1 MNKIIL
7 LTVLFISSVIM
18 AAAQVRSP
26 EDLQNEK
33 IYTSLEEAL
42 LEPENVFRF
51 KLKKCKKCDSI
62 PEEIFQLYNLQELNI
77 SGLKIKKL
85 NVNISKLARLQ
96 FLNVS
101 NNQLKGL
108 PESIGLLKELKS
120 LIINRNKIETLPIT
134 IANLHKL
141 TMVDAWDNPLYTL
154 PKEIEQISNNL
165 RVLDLR
171 QIPLKER
178 ELEEM
183 ERLLPLTNII
193 FTSVCEC
200 NDGR

>member
-1 MNKIIL
+1 M
-7 LTVLFISSVIM
+7 VY
-18 AAAQVRSP
+18 AQARSP
-26 EDLQNEK
+26 EELQSEK
-33 IYTSLEEAL
+33 IYTSLEEAM
-42 LEPENVFRF
+42 LEPENVFRL
-51 KLKKCKKCDSI
+51 KLKKCKRCDSL
-62 PEEIFQLYNLQELNI
+62 PDQVFQLYNLQELNI
-77 SGLKIKKL
+77 SRLKIKTL
-85 NVNISKLARLQ
+85 NSNISKLTRLQ

-101 NNQLKGL
+101 NNKIQKL
-108 PESIGLLKELKS
+108 PESIGQLKELKS
-120 LIINRNKIETLPIT
+120 LIINRNKIVALPTT

-141 TMVDAWDNPLYTL
+141 TLIDAWDNPLYSL
-154 PKEIEQISNNL
+154 PPEIEQISKNL
-165 RVLDLR
+165 RTLDLR

>member
-1 MNKIIL
+1 M
-7 LTVLFISSVIM
+7 ISPVIM
-18 AAAQVRSP
+18 STAQVRSP

-33 IYTSLEEAL
+33 IYTSIEEAL
-42 LEPENVFRF
+42 SEPENVFRF
-51 KLKKCKKCDSI
+51 KLRKCKKYDSI

-85 NVNISKLARLQ
+85 NGNISKLARLQ

-101 NNQLKGL
+101 NNKLKYL
-108 PESIGLLKELKS
+108 PESLGQLKELKS

-134 IANLHKL
+134 IANLYKL
-141 TMVDAWDNPLYTL
+141 TLIDAWDNPLYTL